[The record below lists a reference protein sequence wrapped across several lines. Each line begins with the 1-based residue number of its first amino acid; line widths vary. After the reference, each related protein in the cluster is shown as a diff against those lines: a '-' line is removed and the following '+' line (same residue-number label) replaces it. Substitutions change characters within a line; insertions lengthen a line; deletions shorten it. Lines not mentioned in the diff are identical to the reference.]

1 MLSYSLSFYLF
12 RSRRD
17 LWPLFFPPRLRPPA
31 KYARIFEQS
40 RYRARKWDLS
50 SRIVATVRH
59 LCKEHDKKHA
69 NSYRDKSLP
78 LSILLSW
85 FLINFQPLQVVPWW
99 NLSAGIILILFYFK
113 SKMQFL
119 EEILISVIP
128 NQFPISSNRFVIKL
142 SARIILI
149 LFYFKIERVGKKR
162 TPIVRDRTQSFFPQL
177 TLFKLACF
185 RNSRVG
191 LFRICFIIFS
201 SFHGFTFSSIDLR
214 RILSAF

>member
-1 MLSYSLSFYLF
+1 
-12 RSRRD
+12 
-17 LWPLFFPPRLRPPA
+17 
-31 KYARIFEQS
+31 
-40 RYRARKWDLS
+40 
-50 SRIVATVRH
+50 
-59 LCKEHDKKHA
+59 
-69 NSYRDKSLP
+69 
-78 LSILLSW
+78 
-85 FLINFQPLQVVPWW
+85 
-99 NLSAGIILILFYFK
+99 
-113 SKMQFL
+113 MQFL

-162 TPIVRDRTQSFFPQL
+162 SPIVRDRTQSFFPQL

>member
-1 MLSYSLSFYLF
+1 
-12 RSRRD
+12 
-17 LWPLFFPPRLRPPA
+17 
-31 KYARIFEQS
+31 
-40 RYRARKWDLS
+40 
-50 SRIVATVRH
+50 
-59 LCKEHDKKHA
+59 
-69 NSYRDKSLP
+69 
-78 LSILLSW
+78 
-85 FLINFQPLQVVPWW
+85 
-99 NLSAGIILILFYFK
+99 
-113 SKMQFL
+113 MQFL
-119 EEILISVIP
+119 EEILISVIS
-128 NQFPISSNRFVIKL
+128 NQFPTSSNRSVIKL
-142 SARIILI
+142 SAIILI